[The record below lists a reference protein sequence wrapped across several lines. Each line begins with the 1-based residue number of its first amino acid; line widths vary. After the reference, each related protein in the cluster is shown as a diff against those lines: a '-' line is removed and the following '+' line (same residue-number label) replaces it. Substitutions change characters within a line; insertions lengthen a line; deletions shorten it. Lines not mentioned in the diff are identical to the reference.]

1 MFYDKI
7 SSSIDKCEST
17 VGLFIDLSKA
27 FDTVDHQ
34 ILLNKLY
41 HYGIR
46 GIAFNWFSSYLSDRQ
61 QYVQYNG
68 VNSSRRCIK
77 CGVPQGSILSPLL
90 FLVYINNMCNVSKIL
105 DLILF
110 ADDTNVFFSHKNVDV
125 IQKILNDELPKLS
138 DRCNANK
145 LSVNLKKS
153 KFMIFR
159 PRQKRQTL
167 DINLEINH
175 CAIEQVKETVFW
187 GVILDETFSWKPH
200 TGIANVARKI
210 SKSIGVIYK
219 ASFCLPTSSLLTL
232 YYSLVCPYLV
242 YCVSV
247 WGSTYPSNLKRILLL
262 QKKVVRI
269 ISGSA
274 FDAHTE
280 PIFKQLKIL
289 KLCDIFRF
297 QVGKIMFLF
306 KKGRLPIAFNNL
318 FLIRSQLHSYIT
330 RNSSSFYTFSC
341 QINIKKFANS
351 RTTII

>member
-1 MFYDKI
+1 MVFVNITTEYALALLYDKI
-7 SSSIDKCEST
+7 SSLST
-17 VGLFIDLSKA
+17 VGLFIDLFKA

-77 CGVPQGSILSPLL
+77 CGVPQGSVLGPLL
-90 FLVYINNMCNVSKIL
+90 FLVYINDMCNVSKIL
-105 DLILF
+105 DLIRF

-125 IQKILNDELPKLS
+125 IQKTLNDELPKLS
-138 DRCNANK
+138 DWCNANK

-167 DINLEINH
+167 DIKLEINH
-175 CAIEQVKETVFW
+175 CAIERVKETLFW

-200 TGIANVARKI
+200 IANVARKI
-210 SKSIGVIYK
+210 SKSIGVNYK

-232 YYSLVCPYLV
+232 YYSLVYLYLV

-247 WGSTYPSNLKRILLL
+247 WGSTYPSNLKCILLL
-262 QKKVVRI
+262 GKK
-269 ISGSA
+269 SL
-274 FDAHTE
+274 E
-280 PIFKQLKIL
+280 
-289 KLCDIFRF
+289 
-297 QVGKIMFLF
+297 
-306 KKGRLPIAFNNL
+306 
-318 FLIRSQLHSYIT
+318 
-330 RNSSSFYTFSC
+330 
-341 QINIKKFANS
+341 
-351 RTTII
+351 

>member
-1 MFYDKI
+1 M
-7 SSSIDKCEST
+7 
-17 VGLFIDLSKA
+17 
-27 FDTVDHQ
+27 H
-34 ILLNKLY
+34 
-41 HYGIR
+41 
-46 GIAFNWFSSYLSDRQ
+46 SYIGVP

-68 VNSSRRCIK
+68 VNSSRRSIK
-77 CGVPQGSILSPLL
+77 CGVPQGSILGPLL
-90 FLVYINNMCNVSKIL
+90 FLVYINDVCNVLKIL

-125 IQKILNDELPKLS
+125 IQKTLNDELPKLS
-138 DRCNANK
+138 DWCNTNK

-159 PRQKRQTL
+159 PTQKRQTL
-167 DINLEINH
+167 DIKLEINH
-175 CAIEQVKETVFW
+175 SAIERVKETVFW

-200 TGIANVARKI
+200 IANVARKI

-232 YYSLVCPYLV
+232 YYSLVYPYLV

-247 WGSTYPSNLKRILLL
+247 WGSTYPSNIKRILLL

-297 QVGKIMFLF
+297 QVGKIIFLF
-306 KKGRLPIAFNNL
+306 KKRRLPIAFNNL
-318 FLIRSQLHSYIT
+318 FMIRSQLHSYNT

-341 QINIKKFANS
+341 RTNIRQFAIRTQGPRLFNS
-351 RTTII
+351 LNSEICNAANISLFKSKLKTFLLN